1 MSGLLGRTLARHM
14 RGRSLAWRTRVPE
27 FLDAKTPSRQDRFRA
42 ADAAAPDA
50 RARRENRSRKDP
62 HQDRSVLG
70 VLASWRFNLLA
81 IVMLVVACGSSDEA
95 TSAETTVITPAKDAI
110 TKTVENG
117 PVKATI
123 RVWPARPS
131 LGDSIYARL
140 EIDAPAG
147 VSIDAPFQEAGDQR
161 LGRFKVIGFVRDTK
175 HKPGGGQLHEQTY
188 TLEAQTSGKHRIPPL
203 RLEMTDARSPG
214 DAEKAKPQ
222 ELLTEEVSLDIEP
235 VKGELADAALEP
247 ARGALDPDVGGTS
260 WVLILG
266 IASGILVLGS
276 GSILAVRALRAKRR
290 IEKQRSAYDEAV
302 AHLRELEHRGAPDAA
317 TADSWFVELSSIV
330 RTYLEKRYE
339 IRAPELTTEEFL
351 LVATARPELREEHR
365 VLLTQFLERCDRVK
379 FAGYRPDAEES
390 LATLAAARGFVE
402 DTRLQMTEARAA

>member
-1 MSGLLGRTLARHM
+1 MRIAIAVVIALA
-14 RGRSLAWRTRVPE
+14 
-27 FLDAKTPSRQDRFRA
+27 
-42 ADAAAPDA
+42 
-50 RARRENRSRKDP
+50 
-62 HQDRSVLG
+62 
-70 VLASWRFNLLA
+70 
-81 IVMLVVACGSSDEA
+81 ACGGTD
-95 TSAETTVITPAKDAI
+95 ETTSTETVVVEPAKDAL

-117 PVKATI
+117 PVKATV
-123 RVWPARPS
+123 RVWPAKPS

-147 VSIDAPFQEAGDQR
+147 VSIEAPFQEAGDQK
-161 LGRFKVIGFVRDTK
+161 LGRFKVVGFTRDTK
-175 HKPGGGQLHEQTY
+175 HKAGGGTLHEQTY

-203 RLEMTDARSPG
+203 RLEMIDARGSG
-214 DAEKAKPQ
+214 DKAKPQ
-222 ELLTEEVSLDIEP
+222 EVLTEEVSLDVQP
-235 VKGELADAALEP
+235 VAGEAVDAALEP

-266 IASGILVLGS
+266 IASAIVVIGS
-276 GSILAVRALRAKRR
+276 GSILAVRGMRAKRR

-302 AHLRELEHRGAPDAA
+302 ANLRSLETRGAPDAA
-317 TADSWFVELSSIV
+317 MADAWFVELSSIV

-351 LVATARPELREEHR
+351 LVATSRRELREEHR
-365 VLLTQFLERCDRVK
+365 ALLTQFLERCDRVK

-402 DTRLQMTEARAA
+402 DTRLQLAQEARAA